1 MFYASEPKYLA
12 MVPMLLTLGLPLFF
26 WARIHEGG
34 MKNIFKGNEMKV
46 FLSLIAL
53 DAFTGFLFINGT
65 IKL

>member
-1 MFYASEPKYLA
+1 
-12 MVPMLLTLGLPLFF
+12 
-26 WARIHEGG
+26 
-34 MKNIFKGNEMKV
+34 MKKIFKGNEMKV